1 MEYAMRGERE
11 ERGDSRHRETH
22 SSPFVSDSR
31 AHDPCAAL
39 HLALDIA
46 PVALRWF
53 PATSAFQRMFGR
65 EICRKFASDSASEE
79 AASRAA
85 SREL

>member
-1 MEYAMRGERE
+1 MGGERRGER
-11 ERGDSRHRETH
+11 RQQASRDALF
-22 SSPFVSDSR
+22 SVVSNSR

-53 PATSAFQRMFGR
+53 PATIAFQRMFTR